1 MEVKSDEEDHTL
13 INDLPKEQLQPRR
26 RMTEVEIRQELGTVT
41 PRVTKLPTGLRPGL
55 KMKANLTLKNTGS
68 GIKLSR
74 KRFQEDKATSKFTS
88 TIDKV
93 APETALSTQIVLISS
108 TSLVKS
114 RPCQLMLIQPLQLR
128 SNNLTTRTRV
138 ISSKIRTCLAM
149 KSHRAN
155 NLATSR
161 RSASPSRAT

>member
-13 INDLPKEQLQPRR
+13 INDLPKEQIQPRR

-93 APETALSTQIVLISS
+93 APDNSS
-108 TSLVKS
+108 FDA
-114 RPCQLMLIQPLQLR
+114 
-128 SNNLTTRTRV
+128 N
-138 ISSKIRTCLAM
+138 CLDF
-149 KSHRAN
+149 
-155 NLATSR
+155 
-161 RSASPSRAT
+161 